1 MRLWPPLSITLTA
14 LSVAVALLVPTP
26 AEAPAGDCTHLRT
39 GSYDITLR
47 STGEQRTVHMHVP
60 QVLSG
65 ANPPLVVAFHGAGA
79 NGSFMENYSGLSAV
93 ADKAG
98 FIVAYPS
105 AWGSHPF
112 WSLNDEARNGRQD
125 RAFVSDLL
133 DRMEDAYCVNPQ
145 RIYAT
150 GVSNGGGFT
159 ARIGCELSDRFTA
172 IAPVAGGYKAIPDCD
187 AVRPVSVLEIHGTA
201 DGAVPYHGEP
211 PDYRGSVRRYLNQW
225 VRINRCGAK
234 STAKHIAKDPPTI
247 LRVWSGCANGTLVAH
262 IERYGRGHEWPGG
275 FGQPGMSAARAVWA
289 FFRGLRSA

>member
-1 MRLWPPLSITLTA
+1 MRLRTPLSITLAA
-14 LSVAVALLVPTP
+14 LIAAVVLLAPTP
-26 AEAPAGDCTHLRT
+26 AEAPAGNCTKLRT
-39 GSYDITLR
+39 GSYDITLT
-47 STGEQRTVHMHVP
+47 SAGEQRNVHVHVP
-60 QVLSG
+60 VALSG

-79 NGSFMENYSGLSAV
+79 NGSFMESYSGLSKV

-105 AWGSHPF
+105 AWGAHPF
-112 WSLNDEARNGRQD
+112 WSLNEAAPNGPQD

-133 DRMEDAYCVNPQ
+133 DRMEDAFCVDPQ
-145 RIYAT
+145 RIFAT

-159 ARIGCELSDRFTA
+159 ARIGCQLSARFTA

-201 DGAVPYHGEP
+201 DRAVPYHGAP

-225 VRINRCGAK
+225 VRLDRCG
-234 STAKHIAKDPPTI
+234 SQSSSQHIAKNPPTI

-275 FGQPGMSAARAVWA
+275 FGAPGMNAARAVWG
-289 FFRGLRSA
+289 FFRMLRST